1 MLALVLGGSLFGM
14 VLVGATLGAA
24 MGLTGL
30 IILEFFAGGATDLGI
45 LAVWNQTNNFTFS
58 AVPMF
63 ILLGELLV
71 ASGLSSR
78 IYGAVAPLFERIP
91 GRLLH
96 SNIAVSTLFGAVS
109 GSSAA
114 TSAAVGSVAYPELE
128 ARGYHPASVAASLAA
143 GGTLGLLIPPSL
155 SLLIFGAWQDVSIG
169 RLFLAGVLPGLMMAL
184 LFMVYIFF
192 DAYRRPH
199 LLPVPSA
206 FVGFGTALRGVAAL
220 WPLLILVASV
230 LGSIYLGL
238 ATPTEAAGLGVV
250 ATMALGFTVGDLT
263 LKRVA
268 DAAVS
273 SIASFGAIAFI
284 LMGAAILSQAVTLI
298 GLSGKLVQF
307 TDGFSL
313 SKYEVLVLVMLFYL
327 LMGIFFDG
335 ISLMLTTVPFI
346 YPVMV
351 AAGFDPVWI
360 GVFVTIMV
368 EIGMLTP
375 PVGVNLFIMLAITR
389 GKVSLAQLSA
399 ECLPY
404 WLMLIVGTLLM
415 AAFPQIAL
423 FLPRLLS

>member
-1 MLALVLGGSLFGM
+1 MLSLVLGGSLFGM
-14 VLVGATLGAA
+14 ALAGAALGAA

-30 IILEFFAGGATDLGI
+30 IILKFFAGGATDLGI

-63 ILLGELLV
+63 ILLGDLLV
-71 ASGLSSR
+71 ASGLSGR

-128 ARGYHPASVAASLAA
+128 ARGYFPASVAASLAA

-155 SLLIFGAWQDVSIG
+155 SLLIYGAWQDVSIG
-169 RLFLAGVLPGLMMAL
+169 RLFLAGVLPGLMMAA
-184 LFMVYIFF
+184 LFMVYIFADSF
-192 DAYRRPH
+192 RRPN
-199 LLPVPSA
+199 LQPAPASYMRVA
-206 FVGFGTALRGVAAL
+206 TALRGLVDL
-220 WPLLILVASV
+220 WPLLILVGSV
-230 LGSIYLGL
+230 LGTIYLGL

-263 LKRVA
+263 VKRVV
-268 DAAVS
+268 DAAIS

-298 GLSGKLVQF
+298 GLSGKIVQF
-307 TDGFSL
+307 TSAFSL
-313 SKYEVLVLVMLFYL
+313 SKYEVLVFVMLFYL

-389 GKVSLAQLSA
+389 GKVSMSELST

-404 WLMLIVGTLLM
+404 WMMLLVGTVLM
-415 AAFPQIAL
+415 TVFPQIAL
-423 FLPRLLS
+423 FLPQLFN